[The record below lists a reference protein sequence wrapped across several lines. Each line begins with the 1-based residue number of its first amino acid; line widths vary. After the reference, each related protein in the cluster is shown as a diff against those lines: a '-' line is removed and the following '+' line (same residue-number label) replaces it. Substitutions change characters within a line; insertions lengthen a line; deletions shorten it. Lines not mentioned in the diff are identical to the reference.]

1 MTDHNDGLRCLA
13 ASGQLGYG
21 IPEDA
26 YRRGLDRRP
35 AFIGADMGSIDPGPY
50 CLGSG
55 RMVVAGESLRHD
67 LELVVRG
74 AHELGVPLLIGS
86 AGTAGAAPQLE
97 FVAGL
102 LDSVLA
108 ELGISIPGAV
118 ISADVPADLVRRR
131 QAQGRVRPFG
141 GAPELAAGE
150 PGRSTGLVAQMGV
163 EPFQEALAAGA
174 QLVLAGRSCDT
185 SMFAAIPQ
193 SQGYD
198 AGVVT
203 HMAKLIECTS
213 GCADPGGRDAS
224 LGILDG
230 DGFTVESMD
239 PGKRCTP
246 VSVAAHSLYEQADPF
261 HVGAP
266 GGYLD
271 LTESHYAAVDD
282 RTTRVT
288 GSRWVSTP
296 DYSVKLEGARPAG
309 YRCIALCGI
318 RDPRMIAEL
327 DTVVDSTR
335 ATVER
340 VFAGRLRDDAYRLT
354 FRRYGQDATLALP
367 AGERFAD
374 PGEMLVML
382 DVVGADRETA
392 RSVAGVAKQYF
403 LHLHYPGMLCTSGNC
418 AIPFS
423 PDVLEI
429 GDVYEFNV
437 YHLMELDDPLEVFP
451 ISYQDFGRAARKSA

>member
-1 MTDHNDGLRCLA
+1 MADDTDGMLCLA

-26 YRRGLDRRP
+26 YFRGLERKP

-67 LELVVRG
+67 LELVLRG
-74 AHELGVPLLIGS
+74 AHDLGVPLLIGS
-86 AGTAGAAPQLE
+86 AGTAGSGAQLRAVSE
-97 FVAGL
+97 LV
-102 LDSVLA
+102 DSVLH
-108 ELGISIPGAV
+108 ELGISMPGAV
-118 ISADVPADLVRRR
+118 IAADVPPDLVADRLR
-131 QAQGRVRPFG
+131 QGRVQPFG
-141 GAPELAAGE
+141 GSTALAEDE
-150 PGRSTGLVAQMGV
+150 PARCSGLVAQMGV
-163 EPFQEALAAGA
+163 EPFQRALADGA

-185 SMFAAIPQ
+185 SMFAALPL

-198 AGVVT
+198 PGTVL

-213 GCADPGGRDAS
+213 GCAEPGGRDAS
-224 LGILDG
+224 LGTLGAED
-230 DGFTVESMD
+230 FVVESMD
-239 PGKRCTP
+239 PTKRCTP

-271 LTESHYAAVDD
+271 VTDSRYEAVDE
-282 RTTRVT
+282 RRTRVS

-296 DYSVKLEGARPAG
+296 DYSVKLEGARPRG
-309 YRCIALCGI
+309 YRCIALCGV

-327 DTVVDSTR
+327 AAVQQLTVDTVH
-335 ATVER
+335 R
-340 VFAGRLRDDAYRLT
+340 VFQRMPADAYHLS
-354 FRRYGQDATLALP
+354 FRRYGADATVILP
-367 AGERFAD
+367 VGDRARHAD
-374 PGEMLVML
+374 EMLVL
-382 DVVGADRETA
+382 IDVVGVDRETA

-403 LHLHYPGMLCTSGNC
+403 LHLHYEGMLCTSGNC

-437 YHLMELDDPLEVFP
+437 YHLMELDDPLEIFP
-451 ISYQDFGRAARKSA
+451 IQQREFGKST